1 MSLPTEPSS
10 ESSSA
15 AVQLFVTTAP
25 SAATSFA
32 PMTWGF
38 GQAGQSLPSATYV
51 PSSLVVTS
59 ASYLVVEGACRL
71 AFTPFAQE
79 LPASLV
85 CPHLVR
91 LTVHPYSIASH
102 LVLVFRFL
110 EPHLPSS
117 LPLIHI
123 IYPY

>member
-15 AVQLFVTTAP
+15 AVQLFVATAP
-25 SAATSFA
+25 STATSSA

-38 GQAGQSLPSATYV
+38 GQAGQSL

-71 AFTPFAQE
+71 AFNPFAQE